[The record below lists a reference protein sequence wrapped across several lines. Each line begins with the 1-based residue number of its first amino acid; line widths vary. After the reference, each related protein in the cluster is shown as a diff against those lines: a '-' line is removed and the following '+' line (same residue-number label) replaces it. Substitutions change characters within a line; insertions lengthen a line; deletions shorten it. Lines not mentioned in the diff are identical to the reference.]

1 VADTLAYYNIA
12 RVTAVKSFV
21 VQEFGVEKHSFSMQ
35 KNVLQLFHSH
45 FLSHNQVNQG
55 ALGIKHFTAPTS
67 FNSVVS

>member
-1 VADTLAYYNIA
+1 MANTLAYYDIA
-12 RVTAVKSFV
+12 RVTTVKSFV

-35 KNVLQLFHSH
+35 NFYTVI

-67 FNSVVS
+67 FNGVVS